1 MPATPTALIVRQPGA
16 SVVTA
21 FPQVT
26 PNGIA
31 SQNLD
36 LLQIVGEGG
45 SVLINVDH
53 NGAVHNPA
61 VSPTNGTRI
70 QAGGSGG
77 VFQTRLS
84 SSATTA
90 QIFADAF
97 ENLSQQDII
106 QVINNGG
113 NISYFLNYQGVAT
126 GS

>member
-16 SVVTA
+16 SVITA

-36 LLQIVGEGG
+36 LLQIIGEGG
-45 SVLINVDH
+45 NVLINVDH
-53 NGAVHNPA
+53 AGTVHSPA
-61 VSPTNGTRI
+61 VSPTNGTRL
-70 QAGGSGG
+70 QADGSGG
-77 VFQTRLS
+77 VFYSRLT
-84 SSATTA
+84 SSATAA

-97 ENLSQQDII
+97 ENLSQQDIL
-106 QVINNGG
+106 QVINVGG
-113 NISYFLNYQGVAT
+113 NISYYLNYQGVAT